1 MALIKCS
8 ECGKQISDK
17 AKKCPHCGNVNSAI
31 VCPECGEII
40 NEKNTKICP
49 NCGVQIK
56 KKNDISKK
64 KNIFLIVILIILVIL
79 VILVAFFILFSN
91 SSSTAS
97 NIVGNYTYIIGEF
110 SMRDDEEA
118 SLNIYEN
125 GTCFLS
131 VNNRKTNECTYDVS
145 DQEIFLSIEYNDLLG
160 GVEKEQ
166 TSCSFNGDNEIYCYD
181 GLIYGWI
188 NKFQK

>member
-97 NIVGNYTYIIGEF
+97 NIVGNYTYIIEHNWN
-110 SMRDDEEA
+110 DDEA